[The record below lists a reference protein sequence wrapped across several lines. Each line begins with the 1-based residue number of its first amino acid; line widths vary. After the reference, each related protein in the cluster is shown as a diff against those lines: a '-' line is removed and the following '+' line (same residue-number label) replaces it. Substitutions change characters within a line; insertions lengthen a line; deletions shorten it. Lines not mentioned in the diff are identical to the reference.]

1 MDQPLPSSGSEVAT
15 VVGPWKDQ
23 SNRQSCA
30 EPAAAAAETGVAGDV
45 TEGKCSVVVEM
56 QQRG

>member
-1 MDQPLPSSGSEVAT
+1 MCAT
-15 VVGPWKDQ
+15 VVEPWQNHSDC
-23 SNRQSCA
+23 QSCA
-30 EPAAAAAETGVAGDV
+30 DSVAAVAETDVAGDV